1 MISSYMQYP
10 QFVVTQGELCG
21 YGLQCQTIIQPTYQH
36 TSLTVYRLSEVFY
49 VIICDNHSY
58 TRDTLIIQCSDF
70 IAGCPQILRTDMG
83 TENATIAV
91 VQPVLRHSGDDSFAG
106 GASHRYG
113 KSTANQVWHIYN
125 AAAEL

>member
-1 MISSYMQYP
+1 MWLRAAMSNNNPAYISTYFTDCVQP
-10 QFVVTQGELCG
+10 VGGILC
-21 YGLQCQTIIQPTYQH
+21 YNLWHY
-36 TSLTVYRLSEVFY
+36 
-49 VIICDNHSY
+49 
-58 TRDTLIIQCSDF
+58 RDTLIIQCSDF
-70 IAGCPQILRTDMG
+70 IAGCSQILRTDMG

-91 VQPVLRHSGDDSFAG
+91 VQPVLRHSGDDSFTG

>member
-1 MISSYMQYP
+1 
-10 QFVVTQGELCG
+10 
-21 YGLQCQTIIQPTYQH
+21 
-36 TSLTVYRLSEVFY
+36 
-49 VIICDNHSY
+49 
-58 TRDTLIIQCSDF
+58 
-70 IAGCPQILRTDMG
+70 MG

-91 VQPVLRHSGDDSFAG
+91 VQPVLRHSGDDSFTG